1 MFSPGGRFVNN
12 VEVCVVVEGQTEQ
25 TFVRH
30 VLGPEMAKRGIYLHA
45 ALIGKPGHKG
55 GAVRFERA
63 ARDIGIFLAQRTE
76 TFVSTMVDFFRIDPD
91 WPGRREVERTLQSGT
106 RLTAAQKAEILETAT
121 HHEISAAYPT
131 LRAAE
136 RFVPYIE
143 MHEFEALLFS
153 DVSAFSNAAGIP
165 AAELQSIREDH
176 PNPEE
181 INDDPENAPSRQIYR
196 LFPGYRK
203 VAMGKSAAEAIGIP
217 KMREKCPHFHDW
229 LTRLEN
235 LSS

>member
-1 MFSPGGRFVNN
+1 MFSPGGRFVNS

-30 VLGPEMAKRGIYLHA
+30 VLGPEMAKRGIFFHA

-63 ARDIGIFLAQRTE
+63 ARDIGIFLAQRAD
-76 TFVSTMVDFFRIDPD
+76 TFVSTMVDFFRIDPE
-91 WPGRREVERTLQSGT
+91 WPGRREVERSLQSGT

-121 HHEISAAYPT
+121 HNEISAAYPA

-153 DVSAFSNAAGIP
+153 DATAFSNATGIP
-165 AAELQSIREDH
+165 AAALQSIRESH

-181 INDDPENAPSRQIYR
+181 INDDPENAPSQQIYR
-196 LFPGYRK
+196 RFPRYRK
-203 VAMGKSAAEAIGIP
+203 VAMGKAAAEAIGIP
-217 KMREKCPHFHDW
+217 AMRKQCPHFHDW
-229 LTRLEN
+229 LTRLEKL
-235 LSS
+235 LS

>member
-1 MFSPGGRFVNN
+1 MFSPGGRFVNS

-25 TFVRH
+25 AFVRH

-63 ARDIGIFLAQRTE
+63 ARDIGIFLAQRTG
-76 TFVSTMVDFFRIDPD
+76 TFVSTMVDFFRIDPE
-91 WPGRREVERTLQSGT
+91 WPGRRHVENSLQSGA
-106 RLTAAQKAEILETAT
+106 RLTAAQKAEILETAMRN
-121 HHEISAAYPT
+121 EISAVYPE
-131 LRAAE
+131 LRATE

-153 DVSAFSNAAGIP
+153 DVVAFSNATGIP
-165 AAELQSIREDH
+165 AAALQSIRESY

-181 INDDPENAPSRQIYR
+181 INEDPENAPSRQIYR
-196 LFPGYRK
+196 RFPGYRK
-203 VAMGKSAAEAIGIP
+203 VAMGKAAAEAIGIP
-217 KMREKCPHFHDW
+217 AMRDQCPHFHDW
-229 LTRLEN
+229 LARLEN
-235 LSS
+235 LRS